1 MFSSTPKKENEDIGD
16 KVEEHDMVKY
26 AVFGLSDAYQSVKV
40 STFILLIV
48 LLPRYQVQL
57 QAVRLVLDP
66 LSMANQQ
73 AM

>member
-1 MFSSTPKKENEDIGD
+1 MFSLTPKKENEGIGD
-16 KVEEHDMVKY
+16 KVEEHGMVKY

-40 STFILLIV
+40 STLILLIV

-66 LSMANQQ
+66 LSLAN
-73 AM
+73 